1 MKNSIHNTQNA
12 RIELNGSVP
21 IQHYTGRVKLLT
33 FELGKREMMAM
44 PLLATAAAE
53 EEDVEGKGGREAAS
67 GRSPSPFSVF

>member
-1 MKNSIHNTQNA
+1 M
-12 RIELNGSVP
+12 
-21 IQHYTGRVKLLT
+21 KLLT

>member
-1 MKNSIHNTQNA
+1 M
-12 RIELNGSVP
+12 
-21 IQHYTGRVKLLT
+21 KLLT

-67 GRSPSPFSVF
+67 GRSPSPFSVFEERGKNETFAGNSIW